1 MTDFSESPTE
11 IISFPLGYLY
21 RLSFSKENDAA
32 KLFPSFQSS
41 SSSLNNSFL
50 VNMIDLPSSAT
61 HILFDQG
68 HAFSNG

>member
-11 IISFPLGYLY
+11 IIFPLGYLY

-61 HILFDQG
+61 HILLDQG